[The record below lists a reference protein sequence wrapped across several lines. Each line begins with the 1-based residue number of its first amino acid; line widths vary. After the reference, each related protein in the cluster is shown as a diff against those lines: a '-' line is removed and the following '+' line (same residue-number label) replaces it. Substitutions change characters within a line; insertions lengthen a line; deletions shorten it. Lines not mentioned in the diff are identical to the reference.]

1 MIARTNLLADI
12 DRCWLFFFSHQP
24 GTRVLFHVIH
34 ILQKRSFGMIL
45 QCQLRED
52 KLRASSS
59 HGQKKLWLMAF
70 LFGLSIVI
78 HACFTVLLAAPI
90 APFVTIVWSDLII
103 IAPGWASA
111 LDWYAF

>member
-12 DRCWLFFFSHQP
+12 DRCWFFFFSHQP

-103 IAPGWASA
+103 SAPGLASA